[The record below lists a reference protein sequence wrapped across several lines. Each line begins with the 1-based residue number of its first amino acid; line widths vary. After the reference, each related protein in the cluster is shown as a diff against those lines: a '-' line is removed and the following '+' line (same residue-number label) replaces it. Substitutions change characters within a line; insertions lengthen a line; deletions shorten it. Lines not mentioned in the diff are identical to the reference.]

1 MAVASACS
9 RIHNSGS
16 GDRERSFAP
25 ARAVWTTAPR
35 LLLFCLQPAGNLAN
49 DGANRPVGGTEVL
62 HCRGRRAAVSASVRV
77 TPGVP
82 KRQSQPL
89 PRGSRGFPFRAQR
102 KSAAVGALRRARA
115 GDGAHA
121 DEGRSDTGGGT
132 VGVDIHEQSHGWGSQ
147 VIEFFAIGTAVIP
160 DEDAEDHVIPDPTTV
175 LDLA

>member
-1 MAVASACS
+1 LRPRRRERVPGSA
-9 RIHNSGS
+9 RHRAADAQAPPS
-16 GDRERSFAP
+16 GDEQGSPRAP
-25 ARAVWTTAPR
+25 PVN
-35 LLLFCLQPAGNLAN
+35 LL
-49 DGANRPVGGTEVL
+49 
-62 HCRGRRAAVSASVRV
+62 CRDCGSQRGGRRRSRDRSQAAVSAAA
-77 TPGVP
+77 
-82 KRQSQPL
+82 KRFPRLPL
-89 PRGSRGFPFRAQR
+89 SRQR